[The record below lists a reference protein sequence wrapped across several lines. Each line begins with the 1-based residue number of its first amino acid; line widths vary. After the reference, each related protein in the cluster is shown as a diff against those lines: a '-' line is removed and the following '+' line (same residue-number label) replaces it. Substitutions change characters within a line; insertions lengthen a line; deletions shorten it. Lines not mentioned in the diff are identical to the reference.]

1 MWRHLECQITPVVTS
16 EEEGG
21 VTMEDFGVTG
31 VEVEAFE
38 MMDTVLITIEAIS
51 EDLEVSQ
58 NTPNFNSRKMKYLSL
73 NVFCINHSFN
83 DNSTLHTY

>member
-58 NTPNFNSRKMKYLSL
+58 NTPNFNSRIMKYLSL
-73 NVFCINHSFN
+73 NVFCI
-83 DNSTLHTY
+83 

>member
-73 NVFCINHSFN
+73 NVFCI
-83 DNSTLHTY
+83 

>member
-16 EEEGG
+16 EEEEG

-58 NTPNFNSRKMKYLSL
+58 NTPNFNSRIMKYLSL
-73 NVFCINHSFN
+73 NVFCI
-83 DNSTLHTY
+83 

>member
-16 EEEGG
+16 EEEEG

-58 NTPNFNSRKMKYLSL
+58 NTPNFNSRKMKYLSQG
-73 NVFCINHSFN
+73 CK
-83 DNSTLHTY
+83 

>member
-16 EEEGG
+16 EEEEG

-58 NTPNFNSRKMKYLSL
+58 NTPNFNLRKMKYLSL
-73 NVFCINHSFN
+73 NVFCI
-83 DNSTLHTY
+83 

>member
-58 NTPNFNSRKMKYLSL
+58 NIPNFNSRKMKYLSL
-73 NVFCINHSFN
+73 NVFCI
-83 DNSTLHTY
+83 